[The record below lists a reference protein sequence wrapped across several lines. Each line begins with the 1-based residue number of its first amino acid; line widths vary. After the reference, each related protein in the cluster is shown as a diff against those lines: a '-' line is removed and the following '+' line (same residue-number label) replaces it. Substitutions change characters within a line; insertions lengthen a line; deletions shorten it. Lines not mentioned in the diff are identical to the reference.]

1 MITIIS
7 WKFADNKMTQQRGM
21 IDYAVNKHAILK
33 KILSEFCWVSY
44 DDKSSLVSN
53 CLFNE

>member
-21 IDYAVNKHAILK
+21 IDYAVNKHAIK
-33 KILSEFCWVSY
+33 KKYLVNFVAY
-44 DDKSSLVSN
+44 HMMTSL
-53 CLFNE
+53 L